1 MKAIYSDRPPCKLER
16 GHIRRVPQN
25 PRSFVVGY
33 HVCCPK
39 CGFVTIALQGKNGLE
54 VTEKLGEFE
63 VSFSTPLRCTYCNIL
78 IHLDRSRIELQEDK
92 HVRAV
97 RYR

>member
-33 HVCCPK
+33 HVCCPT
-39 CGFVTIALQGKNGLE
+39 CGFVTIALQGKKGLVINE
-54 VTEKLGEFE
+54 NLDAFE
-63 VSFSTPLRCTYCNIL
+63 VSFSAPLRCTYCNVL
-78 IHLDRSRIELQEDK
+78 MQFDRSEIHLQEDAL
-92 HVRAV
+92 VRAV